1 MKKVLAMML
10 AVCALSMST
19 VVYAQEQCTATK
31 PVAQKEMS
39 ERRGAILKKELNLS
53 DEQVM
58 QIKAIDA
65 EFEAS
70 KQASREDM
78 KAMRAKRKAAIE
90 NVLTPEQKVKF
101 DEMQKKHMAKREL
114 RRQDGKKLRDG
125 VCAEKDGC
133 RKPHMKCDSLRGKHH
148 RGHMHKCQNG
158 EMQCDKKADCKRD
171 CQKACD
177 KMKDCKKD
185 CDKKADCKKDC
196 QKGDCQKACD
206 KMKDCKKDCDK
217 KADCKKDCQ
226 KGDCQKACDKM
237 KDCKKDC
244 DKKKECSKK

>member
-39 ERRGAILKKELNLS
+39 ERRGAMLKKELNLS

-125 VCAEKDGC
+125 VCAENDGC

-158 EMQCDKKADCKRD
+158 EMQCDKKADCK
-171 CQKACD
+171 
-177 KMKDCKKD
+177 
-185 CDKKADCKKDC
+185 
-196 QKGDCQKACD
+196 
-206 KMKDCKKDCDK
+206 
-217 KADCKKDCQ
+217 
-226 KGDCQKACDKM
+226 
-237 KDCKKDC
+237 KDC